1 MLRSTFDRFL
11 SAAGLVL
18 AILLLVVSGLAF
30 WGFSFSSN
38 TVRDQLAAQRITM
51 PTEQAM
57 TGLSDAD
64 KAALLPFAGQP
75 LDNGDAARAYADH
88 YIQAHMNAAASGKT
102 YAEVSSLCTAAKKT
116 DPQQQQEATQTVCE
130 LRETLFMGDT
140 LRSILLTAYAF
151 GTIGKIAFWG
161 FVTTLIGGLVML
173 ALSIMGFVHAA
184 RAGDELIGAPPARAL
199 DSNGPVPPTS

>member
-18 AILLLVVSGLAF
+18 AVLLLVVSGLAF
-30 WGFSFSSN
+30 WGFSFAN
-38 TVRDQLAAQRITM
+38 GTVRDQLSAQRITM

-88 YIQAHMNAAASGKT
+88 YIQAHMNAASGGKT
-102 YAEVSSLCTAAKKT
+102 YSEVSGACTAAKKA
-116 DPQQQQEATQTVCE
+116 DPQMQQEATQTVCE

-161 FVTTLIGGLVML
+161 FVATLAAGIVML
-173 ALSIMGFVHAA
+173 VLSIMGFVHAS
-184 RAGDELIGAPPARAL
+184 RAGDELIGAPARAL
-199 DSNGPVPPTS
+199 DPGKTVPPTV